1 MATGTLISDRSW
13 HSNPSFNYSVIYET
27 QRPNKYSATVKVRF
41 TVVVRSLYTSCSFG
55 YPIYFSNTIDNQF
68 RTITSNFG
76 NGIKS
81 VSYTSD
87 WIEFFNSGTSL
98 SVGITPKCGDV
109 GHTSYDT
116 GTIYFDKKEEEFV
129 GFNSHSVKATYLTSV
144 EILYNSNKNLVAA
157 ESSLNGGNWKLLTI
171 KSGNW
176 NVGNNNVVYTIS
188 GLNPNTTYTIQTR
201 IANVNGLWT
210 YSNKLTFTTKDIAR
224 ISNVNNFEHGNT
236 VTALIT
242 NPAGISGLNLVMKI
256 GGTQILSRTA
266 KIGSNTISCTDA
278 ELDNL

>member
-1 MATGTLISDRSW
+1 M
-13 HSNPSFNYSVIYET
+13 
-27 QRPNKYSATVKVRF
+27 
-41 TVVVRSLYTSCSFG
+41 
-55 YPIYFSNTIDNQF
+55 
-68 RTITSNFG
+68 
-76 NGIKS
+76 
-81 VSYTSD
+81 
-87 WIEFFNSGTSL
+87 
-98 SVGITPKCGDV
+98 
-109 GHTSYDT
+109 
-116 GTIYFDKKEEEFV
+116 
-129 GFNSHSVKATYLTSV
+129 

-278 ELDNL
+278 ELDNLYKKYGAGSSLTATFILSGNGYSNSKTCTVTLKRQSKGCKN